1 MSRLVVVNETSFKTS
16 IKNVYGNVYYQIIV
30 KRAVGDSVKNDQIIN
45 TSVSYYGSWNRRG
58 HSSLNSVGTTIS
70 MPTGK
75 ILDVK
80 PLRRSCKACSLK
92 KHLKKVIPLHMNN
105 GKTVIHEILNG
116 IKVRVFSG
124 KNIERSFCAIMIR
137 TIITFVNQ
145 IFL

>member
-58 HSSLNSVGTTIS
+58 HSSLNSVGTTS
-70 MPTGK
+70 SL
-75 ILDVK
+75 LDVK

-124 KNIERSFCAIMIR
+124 KNIERSSCAIMIR